1 MSAKSGSKPSNKI
14 QQDACGTLTKAK
26 LADILADKVGLPK
39 VDIEEIICSFCEI
52 ITKGVEQG
60 QVVKLSGFGNF
71 IPNDKKSRPG
81 RNPITGEPVT
91 ITGRRVVT
99 FRPGNKL
106 RTAIMQYKNSAK
118 STDTKDS

>member
-1 MSAKSGSKPSNKI
+1 MSTSGSKPSKNEN
-14 QQDACGTLTKAK
+14 QLDAGGTLTKAK
-26 LADILADKVGLPK
+26 LADILAEKVGLPK

-106 RTAIMQYKNSAK
+106 RSAIMQYKTKNN
-118 STDTKDS
+118 TTKD

>member
-1 MSAKSGSKPSNKI
+1 MSENKSKTSSIAIDPNS
-14 QQDACGTLTKAK
+14 CGTLTKAK

-39 VDIEEIICSFCEI
+39 VDIEEIICAFCEI

-81 RNPITGEPVT
+81 RNPITGDPVT
-91 ITGRRVVT
+91 ITDRRVVT
-99 FRPGNKL
+99 FKPGNLL
-106 RTAIMQYKNSAK
+106 RREIMQHKNK
-118 STDTKDS
+118 LKDRGE